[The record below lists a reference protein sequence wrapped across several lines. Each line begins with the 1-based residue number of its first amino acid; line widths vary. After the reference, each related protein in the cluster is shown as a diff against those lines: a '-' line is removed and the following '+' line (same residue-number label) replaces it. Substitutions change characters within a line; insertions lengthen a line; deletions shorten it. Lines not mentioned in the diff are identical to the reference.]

1 MALPASGPISMSMIN
16 EELDNSATA
25 KLSFQDIATGFE
37 LSAPNYDDSV
47 AGLSL
52 GELYGDSAGAS
63 TTATFEDFSISSFTI
78 DTQTGNVSSNPVAT
92 AGSSP
97 VPSLSVSYVSSPFGI
112 VLTNTTRTANITFT
126 CPASSSAGIAY
137 DNAGTTISG
146 SVTSTQNAFQFEF
159 DDWTGE
165 ISNINPNTGVVTIN
179 AGADGNVN
187 TVSEITNPTTFSQT
201 SADPPGAG
209 QVFFT
214 PTSFGTVGTA
224 TPRVVTFKLGIPST
238 DLDGSGG
245 QYGNFDA
252 SSNNIVSDD
261 LSFTQQPSE
270 TVSLSGEGTG
280 VDPLQWTSNQSGTSV
295 AKSIT
300 IDVNAE
306 SVEWDAAVKQADS
319 DDNPG
324 MVDEEFKITTNS
336 DGSGGSFSISGLS
349 GDDVIYAFPTGSN
362 TSVAKRLAVV
372 EVTTEAEASDTV
384 TLEQSGQVTFTSNPS
399 PGGGDEMVFNHSGS
413 GLLSGDNSIDLTSNL
428 AWRTS
433 ITGSQFTFYEGS
445 NFSNINNNVK
455 TGSGNETFTISAA
468 GNTGG
473 KKFGTFDIGST
484 TEDTSEH
491 LQFNIS
497 QQARPVD
504 SGIFTNLYGAW
515 SGSFGSLVS
524 VTRGITQI
532 SNSPYHYSP
541 TYFPIAVQTNY
552 ATTYTVS
559 ANSTTY
565 GALSTTFD
573 SSGNGA
579 GSQTLS
585 GINTITSTPSSNAQT
600 QFFFNSKTEAQHSST
615 RQVILTFTFP
625 DSSGTDELTISL
637 IGSGTGGGGDPG
649 GPPAP

>member
-16 EELDNSATA
+16 VELDNSATA
-25 KLSFQDIATGFE
+25 KLSFQDIATGFD

-47 AGLSL
+47 AGLGL
-52 GELYGDSAGAS
+52 GELYGDSAGGAVV
-63 TTATFEDFSISSFTI
+63 ATFDDFGISGFSVNTQNGSIT
-78 DTQTGNVSSNPVAT
+78 SNPVAT

-97 VPSLSVSYVSSPFGI
+97 VPSLSVSYVSSPFSA

-126 CPASSSAGIAY
+126 CPASSSAGVPY

-146 SVTSTQNAFQFEF
+146 SVTSTQGAYQLEY
-159 DDWTGE
+159 DDWTGG
-165 ISNINPNTGVVTIN
+165 IANINPNTGVVTITPGN
-179 AGADGNVN
+179 DSNTGIGAISN
-187 TVSEITNPTTFSQT
+187 TTTFSQT
-201 SADPPGAG
+201 SNSSPSAG

-214 PTSFGTVGTA
+214 PTSFGTVGGA
-224 TPRVVTFKLGIPST
+224 TSRTVNFTLGVPST

-245 QYGNFDA
+245 QYGN
-252 SSNNIVSDD
+252 VGGTVTGTKT
-261 LSFTQQPSE
+261 FTQQPNE
-270 TVSLSGEGTG
+270 TVSLSGEGIGT
-280 VDPLQWTSNQSGTSV
+280 DPLQWTSNQSGTSV
-295 AKSIT
+295 RKSIS

-306 SVEWDAAVKQADS
+306 SVGWTAAVQQS
-319 DDNPG
+319 EGG
-324 MVDEEFKITTNS
+324 MVDEEFHITTNS

-349 GDDVIYAFPTGSN
+349 GDDIIYAFPTGSN
-362 TSVAKRLAVV
+362 TGVAKRLAVV
-372 EVTTEAEASDTV
+372 TVTTDAGASDTV
-384 TLEQSGQVTFTSNPS
+384 ALEQSGQVTFTSNPS
-399 PGGGDEMVFNHSGS
+399 PGGGDEMVFTHSGS
-413 GLLSGDNSIDLTSNL
+413 LSSGDNTIDLTSNL
-428 AWRTS
+428 AWRAS

-445 NFSNINNNVK
+445 NFANLNSNTK
-455 TGSGNETFTISAA
+455 TGTGNETFSIFAS
-468 GNTGG
+468 GNTGA

-484 TEDTSEH
+484 TTDTSEH

-497 QQARPVD
+497 QQPRPVD
-504 SGIFTNLYGAW
+504 SGIFTNLSGAW
-515 SGSFGSLVS
+515 SGSFGSLVD

-579 GSQTLS
+579 GSATLS
-585 GINTITSTPSSNAQT
+585 GISTTTSTPTSNAQT

-625 DSSGTDELTISL
+625 NSSGTDQLTINL

>member
-16 EELDNSATA
+16 VELDNSATA
-25 KLSFQDIATGFE
+25 KLSFQDIATGFD

-47 AGLSL
+47 AGLGL
-52 GELYGDSAGAS
+52 GELYGDSAGGGVV
-63 TTATFEDFSISSFTI
+63 ATFEDFSISSFTI

-92 AGSSP
+92 AGSTP

-126 CPASSSAGIAY
+126 CPASSSAGVPY

-159 DDWTGE
+159 DDWTGG

-201 SADPPGAG
+201 SNASPSAG

-224 TPRVVTFKLGIPST
+224 TPQDVTFKLGVPST

-245 QYGNFDA
+245 QYGNVGG
-252 SSNNIVSDD
+252 IVTGTK
-261 LSFTQQPSE
+261 SFTQQPSE

-280 VDPLQWTSNQSGTSV
+280 VDPLQWTSSQSGTSV
-295 AKSIT
+295 RKSIS

-306 SVEWDAAVKQADS
+306 SVEWDAAVKQS
-319 DDNPG
+319 EG
-324 MVDEEFKITTNS
+324 GIVDEEFKITTNS

-362 TSVAKRLAVV
+362 TGVAKRLAVV
-372 EVTTEAEASDTV
+372 EVTTAAGASDTV
-384 TLEQSGQVTFTSNPS
+384 GLEQSGQVTFTSNPS
-399 PGGGDEMVFNHSGS
+399 PGSGDEMVFTHSGS
-413 GLLSGDNSIDLTSNL
+413 LSSGDNTIDLTSNL
-428 AWRTS
+428 AWRAS

-445 NFSNINNNVK
+445 NFANLNSNTK
-455 TGSGNETFTISAA
+455 TGSGNETFTIFAA
-468 GNTGG
+468 GNTGA

-484 TEDTSEH
+484 TTDTSEH

-497 QQARPVD
+497 QQPRPVD
-504 SGIFTNLYGAW
+504 SGIFTNLFGAW

-524 VTRGITQI
+524 VSRNITQT

-579 GSQTLS
+579 GSATLS
-585 GINTITSTPSSNAQT
+585 GISTTTSTITSNAQT

-625 DSSGTDELTISL
+625 NSSGTDQLTINL

>member
-16 EELDNSATA
+16 EELENSATA
-25 KLSFQDIATGFE
+25 KLSFQDIATSFD

-52 GELYGDSAGAS
+52 GELYGDSVGSSA
-63 TTATFEDFSISSFTI
+63 TATFEDFGITGFSVNTQNGSIT
-78 DTQTGNVSSNPVAT
+78 SNPIAT
-92 AGSSP
+92 GGSSP
-97 VPSLSVSYVSSPFGI
+97 VPSLTVSYVSSPFSA
-112 VLTNTTRTANITFT
+112 VLTNTTRTANVSFT
-126 CPASSSAGIAY
+126 CPAESAAGVTY
-137 DNAGTTISG
+137 DNAGSTISG
-146 SVTSTQNAFQFEF
+146 TVTSTQGAYQLEY
-159 DDWTGE
+159 DDWTGG
-165 ISNINPNTGVVTIN
+165 IANINPNTGVVTITPGN
-179 AGADGNVN
+179 DSNTGIGAISN
-187 TVSEITNPTTFSQT
+187 TTTFSQT
-201 SADPPGAG
+201 SNASPSAG

-224 TPRVVTFKLGIPST
+224 TSRTVNFTLGVPST

-245 QYGNFDA
+245 QYGN
-252 SSNNIVSDD
+252 VGGTVTGTKT
-261 LSFTQQPSE
+261 FTQQPNES
-270 TVSLSGEGTG
+270 VSLSGEGIGT
-280 VDPLQWTSNQSGTSV
+280 DPLQWTSNQSGTSV
-295 AKSIT
+295 RKSIS

-306 SVEWDAAVKQADS
+306 SVGWSAAVLQS
-319 DDNPG
+319 EGG
-324 MVDEEFKITTNS
+324 MVDEEFHISTNS

-362 TSVAKRLAVV
+362 TGVAKRLAVV
-372 EVTTEAEASDTV
+372 SVTTSAGANDTV
-384 TLEQSGQVTFTSNPS
+384 SLEQSGQVTFTSNPS
-399 PGGGDEMVFNHSGS
+399 PGGGDEMVFTNSGS
-413 GLLSGDNSIDLTSNL
+413 LSSGDSTIDLTSNL
-428 AWRTS
+428 AWRAS

-445 NFSNINNNVK
+445 NFGNLNNNPK
-455 TGSGNETFTISAA
+455 TGTGNENFSIFAA

-473 KKFGTFDIGST
+473 RKTGTFDIGST
-484 TEDTSEH
+484 TADTSEH

-497 QQARPVD
+497 QQPRIVD
-504 SGIFTNLYGAW
+504 SGIFTNLYGSW
-515 SGSFGSLVS
+515 SGSFGSLVD
-524 VTRGITQI
+524 VRRNITQI
-532 SNSPYHYSP
+532 DNSPYHYSP
-541 TYFPIAVQTNY
+541 TFFPIAVQTNY

-600 QFFFNSKTEAQHSST
+600 QFFFNSKTESQHSST

-625 DSSGTDELTISL
+625 NSSGTDELTINL